1 MAVEGDER
9 PNPRRAKGKR
19 GGGEEEEEE
28 AGRNEAS
35 SVENRSGNLH
45 ACCLPGENFRG
56 H

>member
-1 MAVEGDER
+1 MSDRILGARKER
-9 PNPRRAKGKR
+9 
-19 GGGEEEEEE
+19 GEEEEEE

-45 ACCLPGENFRG
+45 ACCLAGENFRG

>member
-19 GGGEEEEEE
+19 GGGEKEEEE

-45 ACCLPGENFRG
+45 ACCLAGENFRG